1 MASFKFLTLQM
12 TWAYMV
18 SYAMDMYLMCMIHG
32 PMGTQEGQDNP
43 LGKIMVHYMDGRWH
57 GYA

>member
-18 SYAMDMYLMCMIHG
+18 SYAMDMYLMCMIHS
-32 PMGTQEGQDNP
+32 PLGTQEGQDDP
-43 LGKIMVHYMDGRWH
+43 LGKSMVHYMDG
-57 GYA
+57 